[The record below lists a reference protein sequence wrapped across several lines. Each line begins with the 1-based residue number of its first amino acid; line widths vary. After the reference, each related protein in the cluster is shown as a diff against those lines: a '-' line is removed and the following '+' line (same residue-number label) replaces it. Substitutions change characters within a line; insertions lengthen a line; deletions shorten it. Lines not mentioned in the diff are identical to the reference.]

1 MADLS
6 PQDLLRVY
14 QIGRNAEW
22 RYRLGQYSDQALG
35 QMLATLNKAKREI
48 LAVFEARYAT
58 IPEWDSIAHM
68 SVIAALEDAFGIMI
82 DMDDVIDM
90 SSVGKAREIIAKY
103 SPTG

>member
-1 MADLS
+1 MSDNDRVIETFSRVLGLQAERITDDL
-6 PQDLLRVY
+6 
-14 QIGRNAEW
+14 
-22 RYRLGQYSDQALG
+22 
-35 QMLATLNKAKREI
+35 
-48 LAVFEARYAT
+48 RYAT

-82 DMDDVIDM
+82 DRDHVIDM

>member
-1 MADLS
+1 MSDNDLVIETFS
-6 PQDLLRVY
+6 RVLGLQAERITDDL
-14 QIGRNAEW
+14 
-22 RYRLGQYSDQALG
+22 
-35 QMLATLNKAKREI
+35 
-48 LAVFEARYAT
+48 RYAT

>member
-1 MADLS
+1 MSENDRVIETFSKVLGLPVERITDDL
-6 PQDLLRVY
+6 
-14 QIGRNAEW
+14 
-22 RYRLGQYSDQALG
+22 
-35 QMLATLNKAKREI
+35 
-48 LAVFEARYAT
+48 RYAT

>member
-1 MADLS
+1 MSDNDRVIETSSRVLGLQAERITDDL
-6 PQDLLRVY
+6 
-14 QIGRNAEW
+14 
-22 RYRLGQYSDQALG
+22 
-35 QMLATLNKAKREI
+35 
-48 LAVFEARYAT
+48 RYAT

>member
-1 MADLS
+1 MSDNDRVIETFSRVLGLQAERITDDL
-6 PQDLLRVY
+6 
-14 QIGRNAEW
+14 
-22 RYRLGQYSDQALG
+22 
-35 QMLATLNKAKREI
+35 
-48 LAVFEARYAT
+48 RYAS

-68 SVIAALEDAFGIMI
+68 SVVAALEDAYGIMI

>member
-1 MADLS
+1 MSDNDRVIETFSRVLGLQAERITDDL
-6 PQDLLRVY
+6 
-14 QIGRNAEW
+14 
-22 RYRLGQYSDQALG
+22 
-35 QMLATLNKAKREI
+35 
-48 LAVFEARYAT
+48 RYAT

-68 SVIAALEDAFGIMI
+68 SVIAALEYAFGIMI

>member
-1 MADLS
+1 MSDNDRVIETFSKVLGLPVERITDDL
-6 PQDLLRVY
+6 
-14 QIGRNAEW
+14 
-22 RYRLGQYSDQALG
+22 
-35 QMLATLNKAKREI
+35 
-48 LAVFEARYAT
+48 RYAT

-68 SVIAALEDAFGIMI
+68 SVVAALEDAYGIMI

>member
-1 MADLS
+1 MSDNDRVIETFSRVLGLQAERITDDL
-6 PQDLLRVY
+6 
-14 QIGRNAEW
+14 
-22 RYRLGQYSDQALG
+22 
-35 QMLATLNKAKREI
+35 
-48 LAVFEARYAT
+48 RYAT
-58 IPEWDSIAHM
+58 IPEWDSIAHR